1 MGSSLSNLFDNLS
14 EETIKL
20 YVNIDTM
27 IKNVKIAKL
36 NISITTVNTQYSN
49 LKKMKQMFMLW
60 PNLSAKVSW
69 KGKGTIF

>member
-49 LKKMKQMFMLW
+49 LKKMKQMFML
-60 PNLSAKVSW
+60 
-69 KGKGTIF
+69 